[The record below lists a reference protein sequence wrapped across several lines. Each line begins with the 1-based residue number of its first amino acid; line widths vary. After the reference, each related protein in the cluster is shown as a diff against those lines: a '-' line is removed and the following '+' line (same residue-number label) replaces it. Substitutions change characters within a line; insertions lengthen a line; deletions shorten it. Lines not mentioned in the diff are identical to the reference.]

1 VNGHRTVQQGESA
14 KVARRLASR
23 LVRSGAERPI
33 TVDQTNTSVV
43 VDEVVV
49 VKWMQPPV
57 PEPHPGVRLMAHL
70 GEVGFDEM
78 PAYHGHVMMEG
89 RVTALVT
96 EFVPGAV
103 DGWEWYTDQ
112 FTGVFDGRST
122 ETDVRSSAIRLGE
135 LAARLHIAL
144 ATPSTTIPD
153 PLGSARIAEEAD
165 RADHLLRDAL
175 ATTSGEP
182 GRRLAERADRI
193 REVLDTLH
201 VPDTTTIQPVH
212 GDLHVGNVLRAGDRM
227 MITDFDGNPLVDPD
241 IRRRR
246 RPAAADLASMM
257 QSIDHVGR
265 IAINRLP
272 DAAAEIESLT
282 TLAVSDC
289 QAAYRNTLAFAGA
302 SPLLDERL
310 LWPLRVAQEL
320 HEFVYA
326 ARHLPR
332 WTYAPDGALGAMF
345 P

>member
-1 VNGHRTVQQGESA
+1 VHQGESA
-14 KVARRLASR
+14 KVARRLVPR
-23 LVRSGAERPI
+23 LVGEGTERPI

-43 VDEVVV
+43 VDEAVV

-78 PAYHGHVMMEG
+78 PAYHGHVVVEG

-112 FTGVFDGRST
+112 FTGTLDGRCT

-144 ATPSTTIPD
+144 ATPSATIPD
-153 PLGSARIAEEAD
+153 PVGSARISDEAD

-175 ATTSGEP
+175 AATTGSP
-182 GRRLAERADRI
+182 GRRLAERAERI
-193 REVLDTLH
+193 RDVLTTLH
-201 VPDTTTIQPVH
+201 VDDDITVQPVH
-212 GDLHVGNVLRAGDRM
+212 GDLHVGNVLRSGDRM
-227 MITDFDGNPLVDPD
+227 VITDFDGNPLVDPD

-246 RPAAADLASMM
+246 RPASADLASMM
-257 QSIDHVGR
+257 QSIDHVAR
-265 IAINRLP
+265 IAINRVP
-272 DAAAEIESLT
+272 EAAEVLDP
-282 TLAVSDC
+282 LAAVAVRDC
-289 QAAYRNTLAFAGA
+289 RVAYRNTLAFTGA
-302 SPLLDERL
+302 SSLLDEHL

-332 WTYAPDGALGAMF
+332 WTYAPDGALCAMF